1 MKSTTCLFSTAL
13 LDETWLLIAKA
24 GPMNCGPMAS
34 LKGLII
40 LSVLLLLLIKIKS
53 LDYHSRCIT
62 WISQLL
68 VVTNKPRVERFTT
81 TTYQIK
87 VRNLSLTQIFSY
99 SYKSVTRFFSQ
110 MYVAYC
116 AITAFLEITDSGV
129 AIPQTTN
136 VFSISKL

>member
-1 MKSTTCLFSTAL
+1 MKSTTCLFSPAL
-13 LDETWLLIAKA
+13 LDETWLLIAEA

-40 LSVLLLLLIKIKS
+40 LSALLLLLIKIKP
-53 LDYHSRCIT
+53 LDYNSRCIM

-68 VVTNKPRVERFTT
+68 VTNEPRVERFTT

-99 SYKSVTRFFSQ
+99 SYKSATSFFSK

-129 AIPQTTN
+129 AIPQSTN